1 MTSVSRFILTVMA
14 WVLAFFAIKDVN
26 RYLDQRD
33 KAMEIDYAYK
43 SAMFKL
49 DAARVHCDGS

>member
-1 MTSVSRFILTVMA
+1 MTYLTRLLLACVLVFWSGMA
-14 WVLAFFAIKDVN
+14 MKFGS

-43 SAMFKL
+43 SAVFKL